1 MPMETA
7 GMIIAI
13 LALFYLLGKSADL
26 IVVSVRKIGEK
37 LGIKIFFLGLIL
49 GFFTSLPECAVG
61 INALIKDTGDI
72 SFGNLIGG
80 IFVLFGLVLGLSLIM
95 NRGIKTDGKLSS
107 VLPIVIYSFSPMVLG
122 LDGFISSIDGAILMF
137 LYFLVI
143 YHAFITGKHTEKN
156 TTPTIGKKDILKMV
170 ASLTGGVIFV
180 IIISDIIIRL
190 TFILIAELAIPTLLV
205 GVVFFAIGT
214 NLPEIIVTVRSWK
227 RRVKDLSMSNIIG
240 SALANILIIGSFA
253 FLKPIAITVNGF
265 YIITMIFMVL
275 MLGSFAYFYES
286 GREITAKEGTVLI
299 GTYILF
305 VATELFIFL

>member
-1 MPMETA
+1 MANT
-7 GMIIAI
+7 GIIIAI

-61 INALIKDTGDI
+61 LNALIKDTGDI

-80 IFVLFGLVLGLSLIM
+80 IFVSFGLVLGLSLIM

-107 VLPIVIYSFSPMVLG
+107 VLPIVVYSFLPMILG
-122 LDGFISSIDGAILMF
+122 LDGSISSIDGAILMF

-156 TTPTIGKKDILKMV
+156 ITPTIGKKELMRMV
-170 ASLTGGVIFV
+170 VSLIGGIIFV

-190 TFILIAELAIPTLLV
+190 TFILIAELAIPTLLI

-214 NLPEIIVTVRSWK
+214 NLPEIIVTIRSWK
-227 RRVKDLSMSNIIG
+227 RRVEDLSMSNIIG
-240 SALANILIIGSFA
+240 SALANILIIGGFA

-265 YIITMIFMVL
+265 YIITMIFMIL

-286 GREITAKEGTVLI
+286 GREITKNEGFVLI
-299 GTYILF
+299 GIYTIF
-305 VATELFIFL
+305 VTVQLFIFL